1 MTDDD
6 VLLDGEQVAEMLGCS
21 HRTVQRLRTE
31 PGRDGLPYVRVG
43 PQLIRYRRADVVAFI
58 ERRLRR
64 STSDPG
70 PADGRGMTDAAAAR

>member
-31 PGRDGLPYVRVG
+31 PGRNGLPYVRVG
-43 PQLIRYRRADVVAFI
+43 PQLIRYRRSDVHAFI

-70 PADGRGMTDAAAAR
+70 PSDRHDAPTAA